1 MEVPVLFHPY
11 PLFSFSENLN
21 LSVLFYNN
29 FPFRANPFSSEW
41 SCRISKGACSDC
53 ADFADKCESEQI
65 PRPRH
70 TIDKSICQDFLDY
83 AACEENG
90 GGGGAGGDRRPGCDG
105 GRAGYGGMCYSI
117 ARLAK
122 PRKQK
127 GFRRFGPTKKCR
139 IWGHPGVRTGPL
151 RRRKQKSALL

>member
-1 MEVPVLFHPY
+1 MKARAVRGDGQGILE
-11 PLFSFSENLN
+11 
-21 LSVLFYNN
+21 
-29 FPFRANPFSSEW
+29 FRILTGYRLGE
-41 SCRISKGACSDC
+41 RIPAL
-53 ADFADKCESEQI
+53 
-65 PRPRH
+65 RH

-105 GRAGYGGMCYSI
+105 GRAGYGGLCYSI

-127 GFRRFGPTKKCR
+127 GFRRFGPTKRCQIR
-139 IWGHPGVRTGPL
+139 GHPGVRKGPL